1 MDCNTYI
8 FILLFDVFTIPLLAH
23 FLKFLAIDIDWHVAF
38 YFMNEIAMHTD
49 FMVPNQFNKNELLRI
64 PSFFCLFHSTFFS
77 VKKYQYTCTCSY
89 NRFAQ
94 NVAGESK
101 HIKTLADTV

>member
-1 MDCNTYI
+1 
-8 FILLFDVFTIPLLAH
+8 
-23 FLKFLAIDIDWHVAF
+23 
-38 YFMNEIAMHTD
+38 MNEITMHTD
-49 FMVPNQFNKNELLRI
+49 FMVTNQFNKNELLRI
-64 PSFFCLFHSTFFS
+64 PTNFCLFHSTFFS

>member
-1 MDCNTYI
+1 
-8 FILLFDVFTIPLLAH
+8 
-23 FLKFLAIDIDWHVAF
+23 
-38 YFMNEIAMHTD
+38 MNEIAMHTD

-64 PSFFCLFHSTFFS
+64 PTNFCLFHSTFFS

-89 NRFAQ
+89 IRFAQ

-101 HIKTLADTV
+101 HIKTLILCRADETDTRKAAFIEF